1 MTASSSPAERFRSLH
16 HRPTPLLLP
25 NAWDVASAVA
35 LSKEGF
41 GALGS
46 TSLGVAV
53 ASGLADGHGLTR
65 VPTLELA
72 AALCRSVPAL
82 ITMDIENGFSDRP
95 GEVAEVCGRL
105 EAVGVVGVNVEDGRA
120 DGTLR
125 DPELHGRIV
134 TAIKEAAPQLFVNA
148 RIDTHW
154 LRTRDGRTVAESL
167 RRASAYVDA
176 GADGIF
182 IPGVGDR
189 DDLETY
195 VRRIDAPINALF
207 APAGP
212 TVDELATLGVRRIST
227 GSLLF
232 RAGLAAVVATMRA
245 VRDGTPLD
253 TGAIPTY
260 GDLQLIPPPSGP
272 SV

>member
-1 MTASSSPAERFRSLH
+1 MTASASPAERFASLH
-16 HRPTPLLLP
+16 RRATPLLLP
-25 NAWDVASAVA
+25 NAWDLSSAIV
-35 LSKEGF
+35 LSNEGF
-41 GALGS
+41 GAIGS

-53 ASGLADGHGLTR
+53 ASALADGHGLTR
-65 VPTLELA
+65 DPTLELA
-72 AALCRSVPAL
+72 ATLCRSVPAL

-95 GEVAEVCGRL
+95 SEVAEVCRQL

-125 DPELHGRIV
+125 EAELHGRIV
-134 TAIKEAAPQLFVNA
+134 TAIKEATPQLFVNA

-154 LRTRDGRTVAESL
+154 LRARDSRTVTESL
-167 RRASAYVDA
+167 RRASTYVDA

-182 IPGVGDR
+182 IPGVEDR
-189 DDLETY
+189 DDLDTY

-212 TVDELATLGVRRIST
+212 TVDELAALGVRRIST

-232 RAGLAAVVATMRA
+232 RAGIGAVISTLRA

-253 TGAIPTY
+253 TGSIPTY
-260 GDLQLIPPPSGP
+260 GDLQSAPPSGP
-272 SV
+272 AA